1 RLTRPVRDLIPHVPN
16 LLIEKMLHAL
26 VQNFDWRAHGADYPA
41 PNDSLR
47 QFQMMKAKQVNA
59 FVEIQQAFGEIVQPK
74 QFFVAPVNVING
86 YIHLAQLFVERLPEP
101 RANVQQREKPGRI
114 QPASVSQSGADE
126 MVVVRS

>member
-1 RLTRPVRDLIPHVPN
+1 
-16 LLIEKMLHAL
+16 MLHPL
-26 VQNFDWRAHGADYPA
+26 VQNFDGRAHRTHYSAS
-41 PNDSLR
+41 NDSLR
-47 QFQMMKAKQVNA
+47 QFQMMEAKQVNA

-114 QPASVSQSGADE
+114 QPASLSQSGADE
-126 MVVVRS
+126 MAVVMSYVPEHMQQRE